1 LGFGESGRSRASS
14 NIAEEEEA
22 AVELVMI
29 GVVVVLA
36 FLCIVSDINRYS
48 GKRLV

>member
-1 LGFGESGRSRASS
+1 LETGESGRGRASS
-14 NIAEEEEA
+14 NAAEEEA
-22 AVELVMI
+22 AAVELAMI
-29 GVVVVLA
+29 GVVVILA